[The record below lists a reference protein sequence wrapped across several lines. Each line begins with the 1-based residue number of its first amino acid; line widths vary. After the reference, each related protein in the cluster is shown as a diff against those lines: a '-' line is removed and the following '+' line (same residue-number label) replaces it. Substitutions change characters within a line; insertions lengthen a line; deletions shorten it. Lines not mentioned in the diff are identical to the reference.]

1 MKVKYR
7 EGFRPFAPI
16 VLEDHIKEYF
26 DLDFISP
33 YMLLVGKVKEN
44 QIIEK
49 NLDRFNGFEKL
60 KNIKSTIPAVTH
72 VNYSARIQSVNEL
85 QNPKLYSLL
94 NEFYKISNIPV
105 LVNTS
110 FNLKDEPIVESPE
123 DAFRCFMGSGLDYLI
138 CGNFIINK
146 EDQYND

>member
-1 MKVKYR
+1 
-7 EGFRPFAPI
+7 
-16 VLEDHIKEYF
+16 
-26 DLDFISP
+26 
-33 YMLLVGKVKEN
+33 MLLVGKVKEN

-49 NLDRFNGFEKL
+49 NLDKFNGFEKL

-85 QNPKLYSLL
+85 QNSKLYSLL
-94 NEFYKISNIPV
+94 NEFYKISNVPV